1 MKAISYSLSGLCLA
15 ALLACGTAD
24 APTETSTPDASGN
37 TETSTPTDDSTSD
50 TSSDDSNTADESNT
64 ETDDTSTATPADA
77 SELAP
82 LFEGTYAYKRSVT
95 TAQEVP
101 MLGRSEIVTISWGYT
116 NINWYSGQIW
126 YTEYG
131 CHVESGGSSAVEVEI
146 PDIIAQT
153 IEPKGVE
160 LRVWQDGETVHWER
174 PETVTLLGVNLDD
187 PIRDELPENPDDS
200 RVYDQ
205 DGDGNPGVTVKV
217 GGFISGDL
225 YVIQRTTN
233 TYTGTLDDAGSLI
246 GSIEE
251 FGEQKI
257 MGATNAM
264 LEQDIPSE
272 HLNDPAVNTIKLVPV
287 DSSITCQWLME
298 NADTLF

>member
-1 MKAISYSLSGLCLA
+1 
-15 ALLACGTAD
+15 
-24 APTETSTPDASGN
+24 
-37 TETSTPTDDSTSD
+37 
-50 TSSDDSNTADESNT
+50 
-64 ETDDTSTATPADA
+64 
-77 SELAP
+77 
-82 LFEGTYAYKRSVT
+82 
-95 TAQEVP
+95 
-101 MLGRSEIVTISWGYT
+101 MLGRSEIVTTSWGYT

-146 PDIIAQT
+146 PDVIAQT
-153 IEPKGVE
+153 IEPKAIE
-160 LRVWQDGETVHWER
+160 MRVWQDGDTIHWER
-174 PETVTLLGVNLDD
+174 PETITLLGVNLDD
-187 PIRDELPENPDDS
+187 PIRDELPQSPDDS

-205 DGDGNPGVTVKV
+205 DGDDNPGVTVKV

-233 TYTGTLDDAGSLI
+233 TYTGTLDEAGVLV

-257 MGATNAM
+257 MGSTNAM

-272 HLNDPAVNTIKLVPV
+272 HLNDPALNTIELVPV